1 MVQQS
6 FNLQLS
12 TLKENME
19 KKDRQERKIILI
31 LTNNIKVPV
40 SSAKR
45 ERLLELFDELAKG

>member
-1 MVQQS
+1 
-6 FNLQLS
+6 
-12 TLKENME
+12 ME